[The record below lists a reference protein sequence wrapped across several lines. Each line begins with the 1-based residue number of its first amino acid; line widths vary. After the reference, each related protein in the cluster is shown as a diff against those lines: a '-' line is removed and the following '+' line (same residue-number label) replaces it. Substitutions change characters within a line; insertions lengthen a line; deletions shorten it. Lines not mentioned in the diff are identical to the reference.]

1 MPLTL
6 SHVLRRIGTV
16 HHQSDVVTLLDD
28 SGARSRASFGEV
40 AARAGRLA
48 GALARLGVGP
58 GDRVGS
64 YAWNTQQHLE
74 AYYAVPCMG
83 AVLHTLNLRLFP
95 EQVAYTANHARD
107 RVIILDASLVG
118 QMEQVVPLLE
128 TVEQFVVIG
137 DGDTGSLPNVHRY
150 EELLAAEGTDHDWP
164 ELDERS
170 AAALCYTSGTTGNPK
185 GVLYSHR
192 ALTLHALAMAGHD
205 VYRVAGADRVLC
217 IVPMFHA
224 MGWNLPFVSGLNG
237 ADLVMPNRYLQSPYL
252 AQLIEEERVSYTAG
266 VPTIFMDL
274 LRHAERHGS
283 DLSSLR
289 IALCGGTQVPR
300 VLMEEFERR
309 HGVAITQGWG
319 MTESL
324 PGAAV
329 AHDPPGADA
338 ERWAHRDM
346 AGRIS
351 PLYEI
356 RAVDDDGNVLPWDG
370 QSAGEI
376 EMRGPCVA
384 GEYYLDPEGTAEK
397 VREGGWLRTGDVGSI
412 DPEGW
417 LRISDR
423 AKDVIK
429 SGGEWISSVDLESA
443 LMAHPAVREAAV
455 IARPDERWSERPLA
469 CVVLDSEASPA
480 ELKLH
485 LSERVAKWW
494 LPDYFAF
501 MDEIPKTSVGK
512 FDKKLLRGQLERG
525 ELSVEVAHAAR

>member
-1 MPLTL
+1 MAESAGFPLSLT
-6 SHVLRRIGTV
+6 HVLRRVGTV
-16 HHQSDVVTLLDD
+16 HHRSEVVTLLDEA
-28 SGARSRASFGEV
+28 GARSRVTFADV

-48 GALARLGVGP
+48 GALTRLGVRP

-83 AVLHTLNLRLFP
+83 AVLHTLNLRLSP
-95 EQVAYTANHARD
+95 EQVAYTANHAGD
-107 RVIILDASLVG
+107 RVIILDDTLVG

-128 TVEQFVVIG
+128 TVERFVVIG
-137 DGDTGSLPNVHRY
+137 EGDMGSLPNALRY
-150 EELLAAEGTDHDWP
+150 EELLAGEADGHDWP
-164 ELDERS
+164 GLDERS
-170 AAALCYTSGTTGNPK
+170 PAALCYTSGTTGNPK

-192 ALTLHALAMAGHD
+192 TLVVHALTTAGHD

-237 ADLVMPNRYLQSPYL
+237 AALVMPGRHLQSPHL
-252 AQLIEEERVSYTAG
+252 ARLIEEERVTYTAG

-319 MTESL
+319 MTETL

-329 AHDPPGADA
+329 AHDPAGAGDA

-356 RAVDDDGNVLPWDG
+356 RAVDDDGEVLPWDG
-370 QSAGEI
+370 VSTGEI
-376 EMRGPCVA
+376 EIRGPCVA
-384 GEYYLDPEGTAEK
+384 GEYHLDPEATIMVSLVLVGLIAAMSGTAVITATRSYLFAKENDAITQK
-397 VREGGWLRTGDVGSI
+397 AQLALGRLNREFI
-412 DPEGW
+412 
-417 LRISDR
+417 
-423 AKDVIK
+423 
-429 SGGEWISSVDLESA
+429 
-443 LMAHPAVREAAV
+443 EAA
-455 IARPDERWSERPLA
+455 RDQRCKRHMRCL
-469 CVVLDSEASPA
+469 
-480 ELKLH
+480 
-485 LSERVAKWW
+485 
-494 LPDYFAF
+494 
-501 MDEIPKTSVGK
+501 
-512 FDKKLLRGQLERG
+512 
-525 ELSVEVAHAAR
+525 